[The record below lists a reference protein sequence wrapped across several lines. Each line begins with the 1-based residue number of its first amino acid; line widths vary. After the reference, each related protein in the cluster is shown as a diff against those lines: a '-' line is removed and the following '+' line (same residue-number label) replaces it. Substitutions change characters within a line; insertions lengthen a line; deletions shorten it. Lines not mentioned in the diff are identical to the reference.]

1 MKETIDIVLPCYNP
15 GDTWHTELT
24 SFNKH
29 IKDQYHV
36 NYILVNDG
44 SAPNRITQRI
54 EQLRAEGISLKY
66 IVYSKNRGKGYA
78 LRQGVLV
85 AESKFVIYTDVDF
98 PFTNESVR
106 SLAEKLVKSGCDV
119 VAGYRDENYYLK
131 SMSAYRKFLSR
142 AFRTFLKRI
151 LRLPVTDTQC
161 GLKGFNSKGRKK
173 FLETTINR
181 YLFDFEFIYASV
193 KDPSINLET
202 IPVKLKEGIVFSKM
216 KLKILLQEIFNL
228 GYVLIFKKT

>member
-15 GDTWHTELT
+15 GDTWHSELT
-24 SFNKH
+24 SFNGH
-29 IKDQYHV
+29 IKDRYNI

-44 SAPNRITQRI
+44 SGPNKIQDRV
-54 EQLRAEGISLKY
+54 EQLRREGISLKY
-66 IVYSKNRGKGYA
+66 IVYAKNRGKGYA

-85 AESKFVIYTDVDF
+85 SESKFVIYTDVDF
-98 PFTNESVR
+98 PFTNESVGG
-106 SLAEKLVKSGCDV
+106 LVEKLVNSGCDV

-131 SMSAYRKFLSR
+131 SMSAYRKFLSM
-142 AFRTFLKRI
+142 AFRTFIKRI

-161 GLKGFNSKGRKK
+161 GLKGFNAKGRKK

-193 KDPSINLET
+193 KDPAIHLET

-228 GYVLIFKKT
+228 VYVLVFKKT